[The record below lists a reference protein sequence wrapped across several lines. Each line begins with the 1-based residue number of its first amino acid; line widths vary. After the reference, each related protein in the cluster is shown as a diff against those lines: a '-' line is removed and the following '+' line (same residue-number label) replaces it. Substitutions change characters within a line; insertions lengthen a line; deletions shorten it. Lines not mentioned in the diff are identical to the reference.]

1 MYAPFTCACFL
12 QGKAGPVLIA
22 INPFKDVQ
30 CYGNDFVT
38 AYREK
43 LFDNPH
49 VFAIA
54 DTAYNE
60 MMRGELN
67 GTWRMFRKNKKDS
80 AFQPLILTN

>member
-1 MYAPFTCACFL
+1 MRGNSVNIPSAPKS
-12 QGKAGPVLIA
+12 KAGPVLIA
-22 INPFKDVQ
+22 INPFKDVH
-30 CYGNDFVT
+30 CFGNDFIT

-60 MMRGELN
+60 MMRDEVN
-67 GTWRMFRKNKKDS
+67 QSIIIRHVN
-80 AFQPLILTN
+80 Q